1 MKLKIQCD
9 WCGKE
14 FERNHNHIHEK
25 NYCCRACLGK
35 ANAERFR
42 LKSLRTCDNCG
53 KIFEY
58 RGNHKKRNEHFFC
71 CLECSYEFKVKKYMH
86 HAIGVAIQFTKSV
99 LMLQETSIIFVIMG
113 AISTTSILKK
123 LVQIIK

>member
-1 MKLKIQCD
+1 M
-9 WCGKE
+9 
-14 FERNHNHIHEK
+14 
-25 NYCCRACLGK
+25 Y
-35 ANAERFR
+35 
-42 LKSLRTCDNCG
+42 
-53 KIFEY
+53 
-58 RGNHKKRNEHFFC
+58 
-71 CLECSYEFKVKKYMH
+71 